1 MGMPNFEPLIV
12 PVIFTLSDRS
22 CQLRLAATRAIPVNS
37 IAAMRA
43 TQNSS
48 DPAAWIAELI
58 AQELPDLHLTSR
70 VHPLLPRLMGGNR
83 VAMPVWA
90 AARSSSTD
98 HSAESGGS
106 ERVLYRKSSRQE
118 ADQDLA
124 YGLERLGRELG
135 DRSFGRHVMSSMRA
149 ELTTDPFAQRI
160 LGDDLR
166 LSALSGDQ
174 LTQNPTDGLPA
185 VIALLPE
192 SFTFNEL
199 QNAIA
204 ATLGLEP
211 DAMESNSSFRR
222 RSQEFVHRGVLR
234 EVRTTRDPSEA
245 DRIGRPP
252 RRYEFDQHAWR
263 IWLEERGGTV
273 SMRSSQRTPVNFSPP
288 ISPMSPV
295 PPMSP
300 MSPLT
305 LQMRANLRDERANDV
320 RASEDDSARRDID
333 PGSAQ
338 ESTDSRGLPSWLAS
352 PRRSIARAS
361 MPSETTKAQ
370 VEAEPDRLAR
380 LERMVEMLAQELARS
395 KDAGRG
401 KKT

>member
-37 IAAMRA
+37 MAAMRA

-58 AQELPDLHLTSR
+58 AQELPDLRLTSR

-90 AARSSSTD
+90 AARSSGTD
-98 HSAESGGS
+98 HTAESGGS

-118 ADQDLA
+118 ADEDLA

-252 RRYEFDQHAWR
+252 RRYEFDQYAWR

-273 SMRSSQRTPVNFSPP
+273 SMRSAQRTPVNFSPP
-288 ISPMSPV
+288 MSPMSPV
-295 PPMSP
+295 PPT
-300 MSPLT
+300 SPLT
-305 LQMRANLRDERANDV
+305 LHMRANLREERANDV
-320 RASEDDSARRDID
+320 RASEDDSARRDVD
-333 PGSAQ
+333 SGSAQ

-361 MPSETTKAQ
+361 MPSETTNAQ
-370 VEAEPDRLAR
+370 VEPEPDRLAR

-401 KKT
+401 KKG

>member
-1 MGMPNFEPLIV
+1 
-12 PVIFTLSDRS
+12 
-22 CQLRLAATRAIPVNS
+22 
-37 IAAMRA
+37 
-43 TQNSS
+43 
-48 DPAAWIAELI
+48 
-58 AQELPDLHLTSR
+58 
-70 VHPLLPRLMGGNR
+70 
-83 VAMPVWA
+83 
-90 AARSSSTD
+90 
-98 HSAESGGS
+98 
-106 ERVLYRKSSRQE
+106 
-118 ADQDLA
+118 
-124 YGLERLGRELG
+124 
-135 DRSFGRHVMSSMRA
+135 MSSMRA

-263 IWLEERGGTV
+263 IWLEERGGTA
-273 SMRSSQRTPVNFSPP
+273 SMRSSQRTPVSFSPP
-288 ISPMSPV
+288 IGPMSPV
-295 PPMSP
+295 PP

-305 LQMRANLRDERANDV
+305 LQMRATLREERANDV
-320 RASEDDSARRDID
+320 RASEDDSARRDVD
-333 PGSAQ
+333 SGYAQ

>member
-1 MGMPNFEPLIV
+1 MPNFEPLIV

-58 AQELPDLHLTSR
+58 AQELPELHLTSR

-90 AARSSSTD
+90 AARSSGTD
-98 HSAESGGS
+98 SITDGSES

-234 EVRTTRDPSEA
+234 EVRTSRDPSEA

-273 SMRSSQRTPVNFSPP
+273 SMRSAQRTPVRFSP
-288 ISPMSPV
+288 
-295 PPMSP
+295 P

-305 LQMRANLRDERANDV
+305 TLQMRATLREERANDV
-320 RASEDDSARRDID
+320 RASEDDSARRDVD
-333 PGSAQ
+333 HGSAQ
-338 ESTDSRGLPSWLAS
+338 ESADSRGLPSWLAS

-370 VEAEPDRLAR
+370 AEAEPDRLAR

-401 KKT
+401 KKS

>member
-1 MGMPNFEPLIV
+1 MPNFEPLIV

-37 IAAMRA
+37 MAAMRA

-58 AQELPDLHLTSR
+58 AQELPELRLTSR

-90 AARSSSTD
+90 AARSSGTDLSTD
-98 HSAESGGS
+98 GSES

-273 SMRSSQRTPVNFSPP
+273 SMRSAQRTPADFPPP
-288 ISPMSPV
+288 ITPMMP
-295 PPMSP
+295 
-300 MSPLT
+300 
-305 LQMRANLRDERANDV
+305 LQMRTTARDV
-320 RASEDDSARRDID
+320 RASEDDSVRRDVEPELAPAPLRTNAD
-333 PGSAQ
+333 
-338 ESTDSRGLPSWLAS
+338 LPSWLAS
-352 PRRSIARAS
+352 PRQSIARAS
-361 MPSETTKAQ
+361 IRSETTKGQ
-370 VEAEPDRLAR
+370 VESEPDRLER
-380 LERMVEMLAQELARS
+380 LERMVEMLVQELARN

-401 KKT
+401 KKS

>member
-58 AQELPDLHLTSR
+58 AQELPELHLTSR

-90 AARSSSTD
+90 AARSSGTD
-98 HSAESGGS
+98 SITDGSES

-234 EVRTTRDPSEA
+234 EVRTSRDPSEA

-273 SMRSSQRTPVNFSPP
+273 SMRSAQRTPVRFS
-288 ISPMSPV
+288 

-300 MSPLT
+300 MT
-305 LQMRANLRDERANDV
+305 LHMRAPLREERANDV

-370 VEAEPDRLAR
+370 VEPEPDRLAR

>member
-1 MGMPNFEPLIV
+1 
-12 PVIFTLSDRS
+12 
-22 CQLRLAATRAIPVNS
+22 
-37 IAAMRA
+37 MRA

-90 AARSSSTD
+90 AARSSGTD

-118 ADQDLA
+118 ADEDLA

-234 EVRTTRDPSEA
+234 EVRTSRDPSEA

-273 SMRSSQRTPVNFSPP
+273 SMRSAQRTPVRFSPP
-288 ISPMSPV
+288 MSPMSPV

-300 MSPLT
+300 LTT
-305 LQMRANLRDERANDV
+305 LQMRATLREERANDV
-320 RASEDDSARRDID
+320 RASEDDGVRRDID

-338 ESTDSRGLPSWLAS
+338 ESADSRGLPSWLAS

-370 VEAEPDRLAR
+370 AEPEPDRLAR

-401 KKT
+401 KKS

>member
-1 MGMPNFEPLIV
+1 MPNFEPLIV

-37 IAAMRA
+37 MAAMRA

-58 AQELPDLHLTSR
+58 TQELPDLHLTSR

-90 AARSSSTD
+90 AARSSGTD

-118 ADQDLA
+118 ADEDLA

-234 EVRTTRDPSEA
+234 EVRTSRDPSEA

-273 SMRSSQRTPVNFSPP
+273 SMRSAQRTPVRFSPP
-288 ISPMSPV
+288 MSPMSPV

-300 MSPLT
+300 LTT
-305 LQMRANLRDERANDV
+305 LQMRATLREERANDV
-320 RASEDDSARRDID
+320 RASEDDGVRRDID

-338 ESTDSRGLPSWLAS
+338 ESADSRGLPSWLAS

-370 VEAEPDRLAR
+370 AEPEPDRLAR

-401 KKT
+401 KKS

>member
-1 MGMPNFEPLIV
+1 
-12 PVIFTLSDRS
+12 
-22 CQLRLAATRAIPVNS
+22 
-37 IAAMRA
+37 
-43 TQNSS
+43 
-48 DPAAWIAELI
+48 LI
-58 AQELPDLHLTSR
+58 AQELPDLRLTSR

-90 AARSSSTD
+90 AARTSGTDLSTD
-98 HSAESGGS
+98 GSES

-252 RRYEFDQHAWR
+252 RRYEFDQYAWR

-273 SMRSSQRTPVNFSPP
+273 SMRSAQRTPVNFSP
-288 ISPMSPV
+288 
-295 PPMSP
+295 P

-305 LQMRANLRDERANDV
+305 LQMRATLREERVNDV
-320 RASEDDSARRDID
+320 RASEDDSARRDVD

-370 VEAEPDRLAR
+370 VEPEPDRLAR

-401 KKT
+401 KKS

>member
-37 IAAMRA
+37 MAALRA

-58 AQELPDLHLTSR
+58 AQELPDLRLTSR
-70 VHPLLPRLMGGNR
+70 VHPLLPRLMGSNR

-90 AARSSSTD
+90 AARSSGTD
-98 HSAESGGS
+98 LNTDGSES

-273 SMRSSQRTPVNFSPP
+273 SMRSAQRTPADFP
-288 ISPMSPV
+288 
-295 PPMSP
+295 PPMAP
-300 MSPLT
+300 MYPGPPLTT
-305 LQMRANLRDERANDV
+305 LQMRATLREERVNDV
-320 RASEDDSARRDID
+320 RASEDDSARRDVD

-370 VEAEPDRLAR
+370 VEPEPDRLAR

-401 KKT
+401 KKR

>member
-1 MGMPNFEPLIV
+1 MPNFEPLIV

-37 IAAMRA
+37 MAAMRA

-58 AQELPDLHLTSR
+58 TQELPDLHLTSR

-90 AARSSSTD
+90 AARSSGTD

-118 ADQDLA
+118 ADEDLA

-234 EVRTTRDPSEA
+234 EVRTSRDPSEA

-273 SMRSSQRTPVNFSPP
+273 SMRSAQRTPVRFS
-288 ISPMSPV
+288 

-300 MSPLT
+300 MSPAPPMSPLTT
-305 LQMRANLRDERANDV
+305 LQMRATLREERANDV
-320 RASEDDSARRDID
+320 RASEDDGVRRDID

-338 ESTDSRGLPSWLAS
+338 ESADSRGLPSWLAS

-370 VEAEPDRLAR
+370 AEPEPDRLAR

-401 KKT
+401 KKS

>member
-1 MGMPNFEPLIV
+1 MPNFEPLIV

-37 IAAMRA
+37 MAAMRA

-58 AQELPDLHLTSR
+58 TQELPDLHLTSR

-90 AARSSSTD
+90 AARSSGTD

-118 ADQDLA
+118 ADEDLA

-234 EVRTTRDPSEA
+234 EVRTSRDPSEA

-273 SMRSSQRTPVNFSPP
+273 SMRSAQRTPVRFSPP
-288 ISPMSPV
+288 MSPMSPV

-300 MSPLT
+300 LTT
-305 LQMRANLRDERANDV
+305 LQMRATLREERANDV
-320 RASEDDSARRDID
+320 RASEDDGVRRDID

-370 VEAEPDRLAR
+370 AEPEPDRLAR

-401 KKT
+401 KKS

>member
-37 IAAMRA
+37 MAAMRA

-58 AQELPDLHLTSR
+58 AQELPELRLTSR

-90 AARSSSTD
+90 AARSSETDLSTAG
-98 HSAESGGS
+98 SES

-273 SMRSSQRTPVNFSPP
+273 SMRSAQRTPADFPPP
-288 ISPMSPV
+288 ITPMMP
-295 PPMSP
+295 
-300 MSPLT
+300 
-305 LQMRANLRDERANDV
+305 LQMRTTARDV
-320 RASEDDSARRDID
+320 RASEDDSVRRDVEPELAPAPLRTNAD
-333 PGSAQ
+333 
-338 ESTDSRGLPSWLAS
+338 LPSWLAS
-352 PRRSIARAS
+352 PRQSIARAS
-361 MPSETTKAQ
+361 IRSETTKGQ
-370 VEAEPDRLAR
+370 VESEPDRLER
-380 LERMVEMLAQELARS
+380 LERMVEMLVQELARN

-401 KKT
+401 KKS

>member
-37 IAAMRA
+37 LAAMRA

-58 AQELPDLHLTSR
+58 AQELPELRLTSR

-90 AARSSSTD
+90 AARSNGTDLSTD
-98 HSAESGGS
+98 GSES

-192 SFTFNEL
+192 NFTFNEL

-234 EVRTTRDPSEA
+234 EVRTTRDSSEA

-273 SMRSSQRTPVNFSPP
+273 SMRSSQRTPVSFSP
-288 ISPMSPV
+288 PMSPV
-295 PPMSP
+295 PPRT
-300 MSPLT
+300 T
-305 LQMRANLRDERANDV
+305 LQMRATLREERANDV
-320 RASEDDSARRDID
+320 RASEDNSVRRDID

-401 KKT
+401 KKS

>member
-37 IAAMRA
+37 MAAMRA

-58 AQELPDLHLTSR
+58 TQELPDLHLTSR

-90 AARSSSTD
+90 AARSSGTD

-106 ERVLYRKSSRQE
+106 ERVLYRKSPRQE
-118 ADQDLA
+118 ADEDLA

-234 EVRTTRDPSEA
+234 EVRTSRDPSEA

-273 SMRSSQRTPVNFSPP
+273 SMRSAQRTPVNFSPP
-288 ISPMSPV
+288 
-295 PPMSP
+295 
-300 MSPLT
+300 MSPLTT
-305 LQMRANLRDERANDV
+305 LQMRATLREERANDV
-320 RASEDDSARRDID
+320 RASEDDGARRDID

-370 VEAEPDRLAR
+370 AEPEPDRLAR

-401 KKT
+401 KKS